1 MFDIS
6 PDHAI
11 ALYTGL
17 LAIPPALFLLKV
29 RRDGRAAPG
38 TVLAASVLM
47 AVAGAIH
54 LALVW
59 THLGEP
65 VTAGLFVLNGVSYLV
80 LSQLYAWRWWR
91 IASAG
96 FVTMTLLGYLG
107 FILLGFDSPHPVALA
122 TKLIEL
128 TTLGLVLVADP
139 GDAGQPQPHSRCT

>member
-47 AVAGAIH
+47 AVGGAIH
-54 LALVW
+54 LALVL
-59 THLGEP
+59 THLGQA
-65 VTAGLFVLNGVSYLV
+65 VTAVPVLLNGGSYLV
-80 LSQLYAWRWWR
+80 VSPLYAWRWCR
-91 IASAG
+91 DASARLIA
-96 FVTMTLLGYLG
+96 VTLL
-107 FILLGFDSPHPVALA
+107 
-122 TKLIEL
+122 
-128 TTLGLVLVADP
+128 
-139 GDAGQPQPHSRCT
+139 